1 MTTDLRDALWNRAYY
16 LWYDA
21 TYNAELA
28 TRMVDRLKLVDDV
41 TKVLVAVTATGSA
54 VAGWNLWSRSGFD
67 YGWAILAGA
76 GALLAIVHGSLG
88 ISARL
93 KDWLEM
99 KKDFLGL
106 RVAVSTL
113 RDNMAHHPD
122 FDEQKVEDAVSAL
135 VLKFGEYEGRIP
147 SDFFATSRLKL
158 ECQDRVDADI
168 AGRAVAKQQET
179 SNE

>member
-1 MTTDLRDALWNRAYY
+1 VTTDLRDAIWNSAYY

-54 VAGWNLWSRSGFD
+54 IAGWNLWSRSGFD
-67 YGWAILAGA
+67 YAWATLAGA

-99 KKDFLGL
+99 KKDFLNL
-106 RVAVSTL
+106 RVAVSAL

-122 FDEQKVEDAVSAL
+122 FEAQRVDEALSGLKV
-135 VLKFGEYEGRIP
+135 KFGECEGRIP
-147 SDFFATSRLKL
+147 SDFFATSKLKL

-168 AGRAVAKQQET
+168 AGRAGAEQ
-179 SNE
+179 